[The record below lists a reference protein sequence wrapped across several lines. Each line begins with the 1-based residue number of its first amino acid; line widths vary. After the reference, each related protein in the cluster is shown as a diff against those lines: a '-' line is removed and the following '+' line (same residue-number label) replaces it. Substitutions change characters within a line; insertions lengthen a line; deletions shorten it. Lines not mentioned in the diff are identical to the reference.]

1 MLEDKVL
8 IWWFNHG
15 RPEVLHQ
22 IYDKYKADLLT
33 LATALLRDPAVAED
47 RGSRCVH
54 IVAQDVRQVQAY
66 RQPERLFSDLRR
78 QRCSRHQAARQ
89 RHASTDLDQV
99 GPIVTHSDEPDRA
112 AALNEQIGRLN
123 RALAQ
128 LPHLQREALVLR
140 VYGQMKFRE
149 IARQQGVSTN
159 TAVGRYQYAIKKLR
173 SLLDGEVRL

>member
-78 QRCSRHQAARQ
+78 QRCSRHQRGRVNGMQALTWIRLARLSHTATSRIVQ
-89 RHASTDLDQV
+89 PLSMNRSV
-99 GPIVTHSDEPDRA
+99 G
-112 AALNEQIGRLN
+112 
-123 RALAQ
+123 
-128 LPHLQREALVLR
+128 
-140 VYGQMKFRE
+140 
-149 IARQQGVSTN
+149 
-159 TAVGRYQYAIKKLR
+159 
-173 SLLDGEVRL
+173 